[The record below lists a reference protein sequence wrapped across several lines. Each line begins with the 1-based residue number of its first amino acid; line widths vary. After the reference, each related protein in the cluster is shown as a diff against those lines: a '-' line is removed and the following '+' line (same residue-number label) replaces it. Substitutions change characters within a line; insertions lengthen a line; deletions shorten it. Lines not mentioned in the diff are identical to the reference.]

1 MATGETRFSGRLL
14 TFVLLS
20 RCWCTVHPSHQG
32 FWCDLTFVLSMP
44 VFRRTSMQAD
54 HFIYAIYDN
63 FSNQTSVYRAV
74 LESMDSFAIS
84 AIML

>member
-1 MATGETRFSGRLL
+1 
-14 TFVLLS
+14 
-20 RCWCTVHPSHQG
+20 
-32 FWCDLTFVLSMP
+32 
-44 VFRRTSMQAD
+44 MQAD

-74 LESMDSFAIS
+74 FESMDSFAIS